1 MADGLVRIEKQE
13 PGFSETGITGL
24 QIFSG
29 QVREEF
35 LTELIGKQGVRVYT
49 EMSTNDALISA
60 MLFAIEMFVR
70 QVKWFFKPQT
80 NSDRDQ
86 EAADFLDEAI
96 RDMNQTFQNFL
107 SECLSMLPYGWSWF
121 EKVYKKREGL
131 EGKTESL
138 FDDGRIAWR
147 KFAIRSQDS
156 LQEWIVDDHG
166 GIQGLIQTAAPKFLP
181 TTLRIEKSL
190 LFRVSTRKNNPE
202 GESVL
207 RGAYRGWYLKKNIE
221 DVEAVGIERD
231 LVGLPMATLPAEW
244 MGPDATPAQKLAV
257 ETMKK
262 VVTSVRRHEMEGLV
276 IPTLIDANGNEL
288 IKFELITSG
297 GRRQIDP
304 GKTIDR
310 WDQRIAQSLLLDFI
324 LIGGNNV
331 GSFALAES
339 KQHFFANAIGA
350 VMDSIAETINRHAVP
365 ELIAFN
371 GMTVDALPVLTH
383 GEVEPPNLRD
393 MGNYIVRMT
402 SAGFNLSSDIA
413 VENHLRRIGRL
424 PLVDPEQR
432 EEEEKRLEELLAN
445 GGPPGAPVVDQTPP
459 GAPPPGTP
467 DPTGLAAQNRV
478 NMALALELRENLDAL
493 DRLGST
499 FGR

>member
-1 MADGLVRIEKQE
+1 MADSVAVTKQE
-13 PGFSETGITGL
+13 PGLGETGITGL

-35 LTELIGKQGVRVYT
+35 LPVLTGKQGVKVFT
-49 EMSTNDALISA
+49 EMSQNDALISA

-70 QVKWFFKPQT
+70 QVRWFFKPQT

-86 EAADFLDEAI
+86 EAADFLDQAI
-96 RDMNQTFQNFL
+96 GDMNQTFQNFL

-121 EKVYKKREGL
+121 EKVYKKRDGL
-131 EGKTESL
+131 EGKPESL

-147 KFAIRSQDS
+147 KFAIRSQES

-166 GIQGLIQTAAPKFLP
+166 GIQGLIQIAAPNFIP
-181 TTLRIEKSL
+181 TTIRIDKSL
-190 LFRVSTRKNNPE
+190 LFRVSTYKNNPE
-202 GESVL
+202 GKSVL
-207 RGAYRGWYLKKNIE
+207 RGAYRGWFIKKNLE
-221 DVEAVGIERD
+221 DVEAIGIERD
-231 LVGLPMATLPAEW
+231 LVGLPMAGLPAEW
-244 MGPDATPAQKLAV
+244 MGPDATPAQKDAL

-262 VVTSVRRHEMEGLV
+262 IVTSVRRDEMEGIVKPVLK
-276 IPTLIDANGNEL
+276 DANGNDL
-288 IKFELITSG
+288 ITFELLTSG

-324 LIGGNNV
+324 LIGGSNV

-350 VMDSIAETINRHAVP
+350 VMDSIADTINRHAIA

-383 GEVEPPNLRD
+383 SEVEPPNLRD
-393 MGNYIVRMT
+393 LGNYVVRMT
-402 SAGFNLSSDIA
+402 SAGFDLAGDRA
-413 VENHLRRIGRL
+413 VENHLRRMGRL

-432 EEEEKRLEELLAN
+432 AEEDRRREELLVN
-445 GGPPGAPVVDQTPP
+445 GGPPDRTVP
-459 GAPPPGTP
+459 GSPPPGTP

-478 NMALALELRENLDAL
+478 NMALALELRENLDAVE
-493 DRLGST
+493 RLGST
-499 FGR
+499 LGR